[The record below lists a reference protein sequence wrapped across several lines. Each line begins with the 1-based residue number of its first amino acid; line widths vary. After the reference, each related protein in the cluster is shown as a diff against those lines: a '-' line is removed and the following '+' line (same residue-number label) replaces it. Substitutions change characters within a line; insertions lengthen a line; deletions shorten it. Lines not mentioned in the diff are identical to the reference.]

1 MIHSVLRELERID
14 GANGLSEAKKDMDA
28 FAKSASLR
36 VGNLAF
42 FRNVQSVAMKCR
54 ESKFHKSHSNL
65 AKLSKSA
72 CGFNGQAILTLSS
85 YPS

>member
-1 MIHSVLRELERID
+1 MIILPIPQVEMIHSVLRELERID

-42 FRNVQSVAMKCR
+42 F
-54 ESKFHKSHSNL
+54 SKRSECCHEMQRVEIS
-65 AKLSKSA
+65 
-72 CGFNGQAILTLSS
+72 
-85 YPS
+85 